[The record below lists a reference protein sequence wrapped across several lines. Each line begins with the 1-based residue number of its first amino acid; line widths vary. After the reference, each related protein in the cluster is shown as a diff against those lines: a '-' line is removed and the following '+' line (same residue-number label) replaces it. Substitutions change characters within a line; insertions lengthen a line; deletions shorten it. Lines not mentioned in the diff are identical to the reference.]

1 MNARSIVRLLTLAVV
16 VVAATACNDNNSN
29 PTAAPTP
36 TPSGT
41 TGGTSASVVVT
52 IGGML
57 GNQSYSPSPATVSVG
72 QSVAWKNGD
81 TVAHTA
87 TQDGSGGFDTG
98 SIAPGATSAPITP
111 LPEGPSALAVIRPYR
126 RDPANMTASQ

>member
-1 MNARSIVRLLTLAVV
+1 MNTRVFVRLVALAA
-16 VVAATACNDNNSN
+16 VATFAVACGDNKS

-41 TGGTSASVVVT
+41 TGGTSAPVVIT

-57 GNQSYSPSPATVSVG
+57 GAQSFTPSPATVSVG
-72 QSVAWKNGD
+72 QSVSWKNGD
-81 TVAHTA
+81 SVAHTA

-98 SIAPGATSAPITP
+98 SIAPGATSAPITMTVA
-111 LPEGPSALAVIRPYR
+111 GTFGYHCSIHPS
-126 RDPANMTASQ
+126 MTGSLTVSP